1 MEYNLM
7 RGKRGLVTGVAN
19 DMSIAWYIAKT
30 LKANGA
36 EVALTY
42 QGEILKKRIFPLA
55 AQIDSTLVLECD
67 VSNPDDIT
75 NTFAELE
82 SKWGKIDF
90 IVHAIAFADK
100 SELRGRYLDTQLNN
114 FLTSMNI
121 SCYSAVALLKAA
133 EKILSDNASF
143 LALTY
148 LGAQK
153 VIPNY
158 NVMGVAKAAL
168 ETSIKYLASDLG
180 PNNVRVNA
188 ISAGPIRTLAASAIG
203 EIKDMLLM
211 HSSTAPLRRNTMQ
224 QDVAN
229 SALYLLSDLAS
240 GVTGE
245 VHYVDCGYN
254 IMGMSTSGVKSTKE

>member
-1 MEYNLM
+1 MK
-7 RGKRGLVTGVAN
+7 GKRGLVTGVAN

-30 LKANGA
+30 LKESGA

-42 QGEILKKRIFPLA
+42 QGEILKKRIYPLA
-55 AQIDSTLVLECD
+55 EQINSTIVLECD

-75 NTFAELE
+75 NTFAALE
-82 SKWGKIDF
+82 EKWGKIDF
-90 IVHAIAFADK
+90 IVHSIAFADK
-100 SELRGRYLDTQLNN
+100 SELRGRYLDTKLEN

-121 SCYSAVALLKAA
+121 SCYSALALLQGA

-148 LGAQK
+148 IGSQR

-168 ETSIKYLASDLG
+168 ETSIKYLAADLG
-180 PNNVRVNA
+180 PKNIRVNG
-188 ISAGPIRTLAASAIG
+188 ISAGPIKTIAASAIG
-203 EIKDMLLM
+203 ELKDMLLM
-211 HSSTAPLRRNTMQ
+211 HSNTAPLKRNTRQ

-229 SALYLLSDLAS
+229 SALYLLSDLAA

-245 VHYVDCGYN
+245 IHYVDCGYN
-254 IMGMSTSGVKSTKE
+254 IMGMSSTGVNK